1 MASPIHE
8 ERLDTV
14 MHHLVAC
21 GARSVL
27 DLGCGDGELLL
38 RLAGNVQFERL
49 LGIDID
55 HEVLSA
61 ARRALG
67 LGLASGRG
75 RIEVR
80 RGTFEA
86 ADTALY
92 GFDAAALVET
102 IEHIDPRRLARVE
115 HAVFQGMRP
124 RIVLVTTPNQEYN
137 VLHELAPG
145 ELRHP
150 GHRFEWCRAKFRRW
164 ARGVGARCGYEV
176 VFFDIG
182 PPDSRHGSSTQMAR
196 FTRRDTLPDDVVA
209 TAHE

>member
-1 MASPIHE
+1 MASPVHE
-8 ERLDTV
+8 ERLDTI
-14 MHHLVAC
+14 MRHLVAC

-27 DLGCGDGELLL
+27 DLGCGDGELLQ
-38 RLAGNVQFERL
+38 RLAGHAQFDRL
-49 LGIDID
+49 IGIDID
-55 HEVLSA
+55 EGALSA
-61 ARRALG
+61 ARHALG
-67 LGLASGRG
+67 LGFPSGPG

-80 RGTFEA
+80 HGSFDA
-86 ADTALY
+86 ADAALS

-115 HAVFQGMRP
+115 HAVFLGMRP

-164 ARGVGARCGYEV
+164 ARGVGARCAYV
-176 VFFDIG
+176 VEFFDIG
-182 PPDSRHGSSTQMAR
+182 PYDALRGSTTQMAR
-196 FTRRDTLPDDVVA
+196 FTLCQASPEVGLS
-209 TAHE
+209 

>member
-1 MASPIHE
+1 MQE
-8 ERLDTV
+8 QRLATV
-14 MHHLVAC
+14 TRHLVAC

-38 RLAGNVQFERL
+38 RLAGNAQFERL

-55 HEVLSA
+55 HEVLSV

-67 LGLASGRG
+67 LGLRSGCE
-75 RIEVR
+75 RIDVR

-86 ADTALY
+86 ADAGLC

-115 HAVFQGMRP
+115 HAVFRGMRP
-124 RIVLVTTPNQEYN
+124 RTVLVTTPNQEYN

-164 ARGVGARCGYEV
+164 ARGVGARCAYEV

-182 PPDSRHGSSTQMAR
+182 PPDFRHGSSTQMAR
-196 FTRRDTLPDDVVA
+196 FTRRDALPDDGVA
-209 TAHE
+209 TVQV

>member
-8 ERLDTV
+8 ERLDTIV
-14 MHHLVAC
+14 RHLAAC

-27 DLGCGDGELLL
+27 DLGCGDGELLQ
-38 RLAGNVQFERL
+38 RLAGNAQFERL

-55 HEVLSA
+55 DGALSA

-67 LGLASGRG
+67 LGFPPASG

-80 RGTFEA
+80 HGSFEA
-86 ADTALY
+86 ADAALS

-115 HAVFQGMRP
+115 LAVFRQMRP

-164 ARGVGARCGYEV
+164 ARGVGTRCAYDV
-176 VFFDIG
+176 AFFDIG
-182 PPDSRHGSSTQMAR
+182 PPDVMRGSTTQMAR
-196 FTRRDTLPDDVVA
+196 FTRREALRDDGFQ
-209 TAHE
+209 